1 MYIVKDRYSLKEKS
15 PVLYNWKR
23 EYNFKT
29 ELGEGKIWHRASV
42 LVTRDLKVSVK
53 KTGFYIDK
61 SDFIRE
67 WWESADVMTLITRPR
82 RFWEN
87 PQYEYGK
94 LLFFQTSMREDPICL
109 KVCQCG
115 KRKNTENSREPI
127 RSSF

>member
-1 MYIVKDRYSLKEKS
+1 MAPCISIGNQGFES
-15 PVLYNWKR
+15 IR
-23 EYNFKT
+23 EEN
-29 ELGEGKIWHRASV
+29 S
-42 LVTRDLKVSVK
+42 
-53 KTGFYIDK
+53 FYIDK

-82 RFWEN
+82 RF
-87 PQYEYGK
+87 GK
-94 LLFFQTSMREDPICL
+94 TLNMSMVNCFFQTSMREDPICL